1 MGVQSILGRQGGGGT
16 PNLFYGFR
24 RAFLEWLLSKGFKK
38 KLQEKKIKKKKKK
51 KLPKRCEIK
60 IKTQP

>member
-24 RAFLEWLLSKGFKK
+24 RAFLEWLLSKEFKK
-38 KLQEKKIKKKKKK
+38 KLQEKKKKLKKKRKN
-51 KLPKRCEIK
+51 
-60 IKTQP
+60 